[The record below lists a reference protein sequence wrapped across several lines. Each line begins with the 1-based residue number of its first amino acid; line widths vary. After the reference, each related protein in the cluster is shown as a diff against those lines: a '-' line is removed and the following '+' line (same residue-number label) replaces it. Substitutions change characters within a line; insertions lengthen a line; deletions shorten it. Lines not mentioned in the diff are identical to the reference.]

1 MIFVDCHKPKLTN
14 LIHSSLCWA
23 LFPLELFFLE
33 ALLCIASGGR
43 SLKNT
48 ADHLNYFTMGSQLDR
63 LGYYG
68 RAFHNNLYTYY
79 DRHKTHNNLGYSDGY
94 TGYGNG
100 MEQYVEDRWPQ
111 SDLGTFL
118 ASTGK
123 FTAVEGVTVPEGYV
137 KRMQNTVK
145 NKVRYCKGVL
155 DTDYFRLLME
165 SNDGGV

>member
-1 MIFVDCHKPKLTN
+1 
-14 LIHSSLCWA
+14 
-23 LFPLELFFLE
+23 
-33 ALLCIASGGR
+33 
-43 SLKNT
+43 
-48 ADHLNYFTMGSQLDR
+48 
-63 LGYYG
+63 
-68 RAFHNNLYTYY
+68 
-79 DRHKTHNNLGYSDGY
+79 
-94 TGYGNG
+94 
-100 MEQYVEDRWPQ
+100 MEQYVEARWPQ

-118 ASTGK
+118 APPGK